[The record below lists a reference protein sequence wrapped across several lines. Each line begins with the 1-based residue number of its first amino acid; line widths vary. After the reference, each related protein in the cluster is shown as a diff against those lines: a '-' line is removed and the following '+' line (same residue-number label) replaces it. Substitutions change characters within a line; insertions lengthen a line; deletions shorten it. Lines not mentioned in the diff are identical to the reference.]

1 MKLIHGPAFS
11 GPAVAV
17 LAAAGVLFLMPH
29 PTSAQ
34 SKREADGARLLRG
47 SVDVHFHM
55 DAMTPAGGSVQADLA
70 TVRVARDRGVRALV
84 IKNHFEPTATVA
96 YLLRR
101 EVPNIELYGGL
112 VMNLSN
118 GGMNPS
124 GVEYMATQIAGAP
137 GKVVWMPAF
146 NSEIESRIAKEPNK
160 PFVAVSKNGELLPAT
175 KQVLA
180 LIAKHN
186 LTLASGHIAAEEAL
200 LVFREAKKM
209 GVQRMIATHA
219 MDLAGKMTIAQMQQA
234 AQLGAIIEFDF
245 RNILDDNA
253 VRVDAIK
260 KLGAEHCL
268 ISEFW
273 TKVQPPKIYGDPAGV
288 GAFAEALRARG
299 ITDRDLDIMFK
310 VNPAKVLGLDTKGG
324 KR

>member
-1 MKLIHGPAFS
+1 MKFARGLGI
-11 GPAVAV
+11 VL
-17 LAAAGVLFLMPH
+17 LAASAVVLIPKS
-29 PTSAQ
+29 TSAQ

-47 SVDVHFHM
+47 AVDVHFHM
-55 DAMTPAGGSVQADLA
+55 DATTPSGGSVQADIA
-70 TVRVARDRGVRALV
+70 TVRVARDRGVRGLV

-96 YLLRR
+96 YLLRK
-101 EVPNIELYGGL
+101 EVPNIELFGGL

-118 GGMNPS
+118 GGMNPA
-124 GVEYMATQIAGAP
+124 GVDYMATQIAGAP
-137 GKVVWMPAF
+137 GKIVWMPAG
-146 NSEIESRIAKEPNK
+146 NSEIEARTAKEPNK
-160 PFVAVSKNGELLPAT
+160 PFVPVSRNGELLPAT

-219 MDLAGKMTIAQMQQA
+219 MDLAGKMTLAQMQQA

-253 VRVDAIK
+253 ARVDAIK

-288 GAFAEALRARG
+288 GAFAEALRSRG

-310 VNPAKVLGLDTKGG
+310 DNPAKVLGLDPKGG

>member
-1 MKLIHGPAFS
+1 MKVMRLLGITLLMASAAVILIPKS
-11 GPAVAV
+11 
-17 LAAAGVLFLMPH
+17 
-29 PTSAQ
+29 TSAQ

-47 SVDVHFHM
+47 AVDVHFHM
-55 DAMTPAGGSVQADLA
+55 DATTPSGGSVQADLT
-70 TVRVARDRGVRALV
+70 TVRAARDRGVRGLV
-84 IKNHFEPTATVA
+84 IKNHFESTATVA
-96 YLLRR
+96 YLLRK
-101 EVPNIELYGGL
+101 EVPNIELFGGL

-118 GGMNPS
+118 GGMNPA
-124 GVEYMATQIAGAP
+124 GVDYMATQIAGAP
-137 GKVVWMPAF
+137 GKIVWMPAG
-146 NSEIESRIAKEPNK
+146 NSEAEARTAKEPNR

-209 GVQRMIATHA
+209 GIQRMIATHA

-234 AQLGAIIEFDF
+234 AQLGAIIELDF

-273 TKVQPPKIYGDPAGV
+273 TKVTVPKIYGDPAGV
-288 GAFAEALRARG
+288 GAFAEALRSRG

-310 VNPAKVLGLDTKGG
+310 ENPAKVLGLDPKGG

>member
-1 MKLIHGPAFS
+1 MKLTHRLSIAL
-11 GPAVAV
+11 
-17 LAAAGVLFLMPH
+17 LAAAGILLIAR

-55 DAMTPAGGSVQADLA
+55 DAMTPAGGSVQADIA

-96 YLLRR
+96 YLLRK

-118 GGMNPS
+118 GGMNPA
-124 GVEYMATQIAGAP
+124 GVEYMATQISGTP

-146 NSEIESRIAKEPNK
+146 NSEIEARIAKESGKEPNK

-175 KQVLA
+175 MQVLA

-209 GVQRMIATHA
+209 GIQRMIATHA
-219 MDLAGKMTIAQMQQA
+219 MDLAGKMTLGQMQQA

-310 VNPAKVLGLDTKGG
+310 ENPAKVLGLDPKGG